1 MNQRKFIK
9 DHFEFGEDVPE
20 IKNKLDVEFGH
31 QALSISSVYRRVGL
45 LKCGYTELNDAPRPG
60 RGIDE
65 QLLARIST
73 IIEEEPCSSL
83 RYISN
88 ALNES
93 ESTVYRYL
101 TLYLH
106 KKYMHTKW
114 IPHSLTN
121 PQKKSRVNGAKELL
135 TVLLACQKIN
145 WLNIITGDQS
155 WFQLSYGIDGAW
167 LDDGE
172 ERPECDG
179 SKIQLTKIMV
189 TFIWGVHGIFLID
202 FLPEGES
209 YNSSYFIENVLIP
222 IHSKRS
228 EMWRDSK
235 RRLIWLHLDNS
246 KIHNSEASMKKT
258 IEFKFKRAPQPAYSP
273 DISPTDFFMWG
284 YIKDKLKGKIF
295 KDIDALYE
303 AIAEIANGISME
315 LKKEVFNNWIERCK
329 YVISHGGK
337 YYNKD

>member
-9 DHFEFGEDVPE
+9 DHFELGEEVSE

-31 QALSISSVYRRVGL
+31 QALSLSSVYRRVGF
-45 LKCGYTELNDAPRPG
+45 LKCGYTDLNDAPRSG

-65 QLLARIST
+65 QLLTKIST
-73 IIEEEPCSSL
+73 LIEEEPYSNL

-106 KKYMHTKW
+106 KKYIHSKW
-114 IPHSLTN
+114 IPHSLTDT
-121 PQKKSRVNGAKELL
+121 QKKSRVKGAKELL

-155 WFQLSYGIDGAW
+155 WFQLSYGIEGAW
-167 LDDGE
+167 LNEDD

-179 SKIQLTKIMV
+179 CKIQLTKIMV

-202 FLPEGES
+202 FLPEGEK

-228 EMWRDSK
+228 EMWKDSN

-246 KIHNSEASMKKT
+246 KIHNSIVSLKKT
-258 IEFKFKRAPQPAYSP
+258 IELKFKRAPQPAYSP
-273 DISPTDFFMWG
+273 DISPTDFFMWS
-284 YIKDKLKGKIF
+284 YVKNKLKGKLF

-303 AIAEIANGISME
+303 AIVEIANGISMQ

-329 YVISHGGK
+329 YIISNEGK
-337 YYNKD
+337 YYHKD